1 MAQIAKISD
10 WNSQTIYLLFVE
22 IGKKCMKF
30 PELDGITKHISKKSG
45 KGFFGLKITLQQDCS
60 ISAESTYTTF

>member
-1 MAQIAKISD
+1 MAQIAKMSD

-30 PELDGITKHISKKSG
+30 PELDGITKHISKKG
-45 KGFFGLKITLQQDCS
+45 ERLLGLKIKLQHDCS
-60 ISAESTYTTF
+60 ILAESTYTTF

>member
-1 MAQIAKISD
+1 MAQIAKMSD

-30 PELDGITKHISKKSG
+30 PELDGITKHSKKG
-45 KGFFGLKITLQQDCS
+45 KRLFGLKLTLQHDCS
-60 ISAESTYTTF
+60 ILAESTYTTF